1 MARDFAKAQSPS
13 RSGKKGESSGTLPVL
28 GIIVIAGLCFATGF
42 WVGGNQNSPAAG
54 SVSRVDLDNV
64 RSELEKKNAA
74 SEVLQ
79 AKIEMLQEQV
89 EQWKQ
94 KAGADAHT
102 KVGDL
107 KFYQELPKQ
116 SVMPAPVS
124 DSKPAEA
131 RAMDRSL
138 DVTAPKQISASQSLS
153 TGAADKE
160 ASAVSHRVQIGSF
173 KTRADAVVLQSKLM
187 KAGFS
192 GFIHT
197 VDLPGRGQWF
207 RVYAGP
213 YLNKELARDA
223 VRDIQEKM
231 KIRGLLVNDG

>member
-13 RSGKKGESSGTLPVL
+13 RSDKKRESGGSLPVL
-28 GIIVIAGLCFATGF
+28 GIVVIAGLCFATGF

-54 SVSRVDLDNV
+54 SVSRADLDSF
-64 RSELEKKNAA
+64 RSELDKKNAA
-74 SEVLQ
+74 TEVLQ

-116 SVMPAPVS
+116 SVMPAPVA

-138 DVTAPKQISASQSLS
+138 EVAAPKQVSAHQPISD
-153 TGAADKE
+153 TKE
-160 ASAVSHRVQIGSF
+160 KETAVVSYRIQVGSF
-173 KTRADAVVLQSKLM
+173 KARADAVGLQSKLM
-187 KAGFS
+187 KSGFS
-192 GFIHT
+192 GFVHT
-197 VDLPGRGQWF
+197 VDLPDRGQWF

-213 YLNKELARDA
+213 YPDKEQARDG
-223 VRDIQEKM
+223 VRDILDRM

>member
-13 RSGKKGESSGTLPVL
+13 RSDKKGESGGALPVL
-28 GIIVIAGLCFATGF
+28 GIIVIAGLCFAAGF
-42 WVGGNQNSPAAG
+42 WVGGNQNSPDAG
-54 SVSRVDLDNV
+54 SVSRVDLDSI

-79 AKIEMLQEQV
+79 AKVEMLQEQV

-116 SVMPAPVS
+116 SVMPAPVA

-131 RAMDRSL
+131 REMDRSL
-138 DVTAPKQISASQSLS
+138 DVAAPKQVSASQPLS
-153 TGAADKE
+153 TAAEKE
-160 ASAVSHRVQIGSF
+160 AVAVRYRIQIGSF
-173 KTRADAVVLQSKLM
+173 KTRADAVALQSKLM

-192 GFIHT
+192 GFVHT
-197 VDLPGRGQWF
+197 VDLPDRGQWF

-213 YLNKELARDA
+213 YPNKELARDG
-223 VRDIQEKM
+223 VRDILEKM
-231 KIRGLLVNDG
+231 KIRGLLVNYD